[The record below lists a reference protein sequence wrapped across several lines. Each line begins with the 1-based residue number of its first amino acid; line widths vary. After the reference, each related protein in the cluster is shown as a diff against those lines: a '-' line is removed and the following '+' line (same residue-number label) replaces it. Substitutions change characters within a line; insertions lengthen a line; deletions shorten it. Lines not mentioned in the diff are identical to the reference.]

1 MYTAVETTCLDC
13 GKVFRNANAF
23 KRHFRQYHKKK
34 ESDIHSESKFYT
46 EFMLKNHIGQMV
58 EAHEAILAGSGH

>member
-1 MYTAVETTCLDC
+1 MFSEMQMLSRDTFAST
-13 GKVFRNANAF
+13 
-23 KRHFRQYHKKK
+23 KRKK
-34 ESDIHSESKFYT
+34 ESDCHSESKFYT